1 MDIIVELCGREGARV
16 EGDRMDLVLND
27 YGEDGSQSV
36 IGGVSFHNDL
46 SIGVPLNEDRSG
58 GERGLQG
65 VKGSLALVCPCPL
78 CGLSGKTSE
87 RNGYVGVMRNES
99 TIEVSKPQEGLYILN
114 LARSWPIQ
122 DGLYLVR
129 GHPKSFRRKDEPKI
143 FYRVVVEFALVW
155 SGVRSVLSE
164 SSEYFLDLTAV
175 RVQVLGEYED
185 VVEVDNDTVVE

>member
-1 MDIIVELCGREGARV
+1 MDIIVELCGREGVRV

-87 RNGYVGVMRNES
+87 RNGYVGVVRNE
-99 TIEVSKPQEGLYILN
+99 TTVEVGESKERLDVFHLSGRRPVKDSLDFVGGHSETLRREDETQIFH
-114 LARSWPIQ
+114 RVTVKFT
-122 DGLYLVR
+122 LV
-129 GHPKSFRRKDEPKI
+129 G
-143 FYRVVVEFALVW
+143 
-155 SGVRSVLSE
+155 SGVKSMLSE
-164 SSEYFLDLTAV
+164 TSEDFTNLFLV
-175 RVQVLGEYED
+175 
-185 VVEVDNDTVVE
+185 